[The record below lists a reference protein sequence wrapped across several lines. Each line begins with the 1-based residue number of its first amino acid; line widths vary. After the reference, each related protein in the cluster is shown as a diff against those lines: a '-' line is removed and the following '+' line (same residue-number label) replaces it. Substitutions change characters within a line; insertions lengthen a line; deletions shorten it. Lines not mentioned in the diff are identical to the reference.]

1 MSDALVLLELNSV
14 AVGLR
19 SLDALVKRARV
30 DILEANLVEPGKF
43 LILFV
48 GGVAEVGEARQAAIE
63 VADKDVIDE
72 LMLTFAHPLLLTG
85 LRGREVRIMA
95 DEYDCIGVVETKSV
109 AGTLHACDR
118 SLKNAEVDLTG
129 VRIHGGLGGRAY
141 YVVHGAQHDV
151 ETALEVGEEAAENHG
166 GLHKLEIIPRPHYD
180 MVKWLLRPYPFQ
192 LK

>member
-1 MSDALVLLELNSV
+1 MSDALALLELNSV

-48 GGVAEVGEARQAAIE
+48 GGVAEVQEAQLAALE
-63 VADKDVIDE
+63 VASDDVIAN
-72 LMLTFAHPLLLTG
+72 LLLPLAHPLLLTG
-85 LRGREVRIMA
+85 LRGREIRVQA
-95 DEYDCIGVVETKSV
+95 DDYDCIGVIETKLV
-109 AGTLHACDR
+109 VGALHACDR
-118 SLKNAEVDLTG
+118 SLKDADVDLTG
-129 VRIHGGLGGRAY
+129 IRIHGGLGGRAY

-151 ETALEVGEEAAENHG
+151 EIALEVGKKASELHG
-166 GLHKLEIIPRPHYD
+166 GLHRLEIIPRPHYD
-180 MVKWLLRPYPFQ
+180 MVSWLLRPYPFQ